1 MAQITAVT
9 PVAKMV
15 GTNRVVQ
22 GQGIVYPLGD
32 AALDAD
38 DEKAM
43 RRGIVQQ
50 ALAALTAEAGS

>member
-32 AALDAD
+32 AALGAD
-38 DEKAM
+38 DEKAL

>member
-1 MAQITAVT
+1 MAQVTAVT

-38 DEKAM
+38 DEKAL